1 MKVGIYTLGCK
12 VNTYE
17 SEFIISEFKSHGYE
31 IGDFNDSCDIYIIN
45 TCTVTNTSDL
55 KSKKIIN
62 NTIKRKG
69 KSLLIVM
76 GCFIQANQEYQNSG
90 IDIILGN
97 KDKSKIME
105 LVTTFL
111 KNQKPINKTSDH
123 LGDYFEN
130 MEITTSVDRTRA
142 FVKIEDGCENFC
154 TYCIIPYAR
163 GKVRCKDKDVIFEE
177 AKSLIKNGHQEI
189 VLTGIHTGH
198 YYLKNY
204 NFSDLLDD
212 LIKIDGLKRIRIS
225 SIEINEISDEV
236 LDVFNKSKILVDHIH
251 IPLQSGSDSILKAM
265 NRKYDTKYF
274 NDRIEQIRKVRPD
287 ISITTDIIVGFPGET
302 EELFKETI
310 ETVNKI
316 NFSKIHV
323 FPFSRRKNT
332 LADKMNNQV
341 DEKVKKERVK
351 KLIGISNNLETKY
364 FNKFLNETV
373 VFIPE
378 IYKDGFL
385 IGHTGNYLMIKA
397 TGLKSMLHK
406 EVKCVIKKISY
417 PYCISEITN

>member
-1 MKVGIYTLGCK
+1 MKFYIHTLGCK
-12 VNTYE
+12 VNAYE
-17 SEFIISEFKSHGYE
+17 SNIMKENMIENGYIYE
-31 IGDFNDSCDIYIIN
+31 TEADIHIIN
-45 TCTVTNTSDL
+45 TCTVTNTADKKGL
-55 KSKKIIN
+55 KLIRSIKKKYPN
-62 NTIKRKG
+62 
-69 KSLLIVM
+69 SLLVVTGCLSQIDPSLIEADIV
-76 GCFIQANQEYQNSG
+76 I
-90 IDIILGN
+90 GN
-97 KDKSKIME
+97 IGKSKIADYIKQYKS
-105 LVTTFL
+105 LVDV
-111 KNQKPINKTSDH
+111 KNINDTS
-123 LGDYFEN
+123 FEDMQLN
-130 MEITTSVDRTRA
+130 NFDKTRA
-142 FVKIEDGCENFC
+142 YIKIEDGCENFC

-198 YYLKNY
+198 YYLKDY
-204 NFSDLLDD
+204 NFSDLLND

-236 LDVFNKSKILVDHIH
+236 LEVFNKSEILVDHIH

-265 NRKYDTKYF
+265 NRKYDKKYF

-351 KLIGISNNLETKY
+351 KLIEMSKNLETKY

-373 VFIPE
+373 IFIPE
-378 IYKDGFL
+378 VYTDGFL

-406 EVKCVIKKISY
+406 EVKCIINKISY
-417 PYCISEITN
+417 PYCIAEIIN

>member
-1 MKVGIYTLGCK
+1 MNFYIHTLGCK
-12 VNTYE
+12 VNAYE
-17 SEFIISEFKSHGYE
+17 SNIMKENMIENGYIYE
-31 IGDFNDSCDIYIIN
+31 TEADIHIIN
-45 TCTVTNTSDL
+45 TCTVTNTADKKGL
-55 KSKKIIN
+55 KLIRSIKKN
-62 NTIKRKG
+62 YPN
-69 KSLLIVM
+69 SLLVVTGCLSQIDPSLIEADIV
-76 GCFIQANQEYQNSG
+76 I
-90 IDIILGN
+90 GN
-97 KDKSKIME
+97 IGKSKIADYIKQYKS
-105 LVTTFL
+105 LVDV
-111 KNQKPINKTSDH
+111 KNINDTS
-123 LGDYFEN
+123 FEDMQLN
-130 MEITTSVDRTRA
+130 NFDKTRA
-142 FVKIEDGCENFC
+142 YIKIEDGCENFC

>member
-1 MKVGIYTLGCK
+1 MKFYIHTLGCK
-12 VNTYE
+12 VNAYE
-17 SEFIISEFKSHGYE
+17 SNIMKENMMENGY
-31 IGDFNDSCDIYIIN
+31 IYDSDADIHIIN
-45 TCTVTNTSDL
+45 TCTVTNNADKKGL
-55 KSKKIIN
+55 KLIRSIKKN
-62 NTIKRKG
+62 YPS
-69 KSLLIVM
+69 SLLVVTGCLSQIDPSLIEADIV
-76 GCFIQANQEYQNSG
+76 I
-90 IDIILGN
+90 GN
-97 KDKSKIME
+97 IGKSKIADYIKQYKS
-105 LVTTFL
+105 LVDV
-111 KNQKPINKTSDH
+111 KNINDTS
-123 LGDYFEN
+123 FEDMQLN
-130 MEITTSVDRTRA
+130 NFDKTRA
-142 FVKIEDGCENFC
+142 YIKIEDGCENYC

-198 YYLKNY
+198 YYLKDY

-212 LIKIDGLKRIRIS
+212 LIKTDGLKRIRIS

-236 LDVFNKSKILVDHIH
+236 LEVFNKSEILVDHIH

-265 NRKYDTKYF
+265 NRKYDKKHF

-351 KLIGISNNLETKY
+351 KLIGISNTLEIKY

-373 VFIPE
+373 IFIPE
-378 IYKDGFL
+378 TYKDGFI

-397 TGLKSMLHK
+397 TGLKSMLNK
-406 EVKCVIKKISY
+406 EVKCIIKKISY
-417 PYCISEITN
+417 PYCIAEITD

>member
-1 MKVGIYTLGCK
+1 MKFYIHTLGCK
-12 VNTYE
+12 VNAYE
-17 SEFIISEFKSHGYE
+17 SNIMKENMIENGYIYE
-31 IGDFNDSCDIYIIN
+31 TEADIHIIN
-45 TCTVTNTSDL
+45 TCTVTNTADKKGL
-55 KSKKIIN
+55 KLIRSIKKN
-62 NTIKRKG
+62 YPN
-69 KSLLIVM
+69 SLLVVTGCLSQIDPSLIEADIV
-76 GCFIQANQEYQNSG
+76 I
-90 IDIILGN
+90 GN
-97 KDKSKIME
+97 IGKSKIADYIKQYKS
-105 LVTTFL
+105 LVDV
-111 KNQKPINKTSDH
+111 KNINDTS
-123 LGDYFEN
+123 FEDMQLN
-130 MEITTSVDRTRA
+130 NFDKTRA
-142 FVKIEDGCENFC
+142 YIKIEDGCENFC